1 MIYFRNV
8 WSERERVIWDK
19 NRNRIKRSVLS
30 QFSVVTFWKEI
41 LWIVLFF
48 PILDDKD
55 WPPRSSVIYGGGSA
69 SLTSHQAIYSSLSP
83 LLHFTQL
90 TSTIV
95 VSLLFGQL
103 SQLIWYRWWFGTPAL
118 YVHSEKTPSKP
129 KKINVKSKSYVNN
142 YDKNHHDNN
151 DDYLVVKILLDK
163 FPYKNNEL
171 YHLNW
176 HHYHLQ
182 SLQTTSNSDMTTISL
197 LNSSYHVTQI
207 NGNIFVE
214 NEVERM
220 VIVVII
226 IIRMR
231 KKEQIKNG
239 NRKSWQERRVSPL
252 VWTNKQAEWIK
263 TMENRKITHSFVKT
277 FINNQKSM

>member
-1 MIYFRNV
+1 M
-8 WSERERVIWDK
+8 
-19 NRNRIKRSVLS
+19 
-30 QFSVVTFWKEI
+30 
-41 LWIVLFF
+41 
-48 PILDDKD
+48 
-55 WPPRSSVIYGGGSA
+55 IYGGGSA

-118 YVHSEKTPSKP
+118 YVHSERPPSKP
-129 KKINVKSKSYVNN
+129 KKINVKSKSYINN

-171 YHLNW
+171 YHQNW

-182 SLQTTSNSDMTTISL
+182 TTTNSGNMTTISL
-197 LNSSYHVTQI
+197 LNSSFHVTQI
-207 NGNIFVE
+207 NGNIFVGTKA
-214 NEVERM
+214 ERM

-231 KKEQIKNG
+231 KKEQIKDG
-239 NRKSWQERRVSPL
+239 NRKSWQERRVYPPL
-252 VWTNKQAEWIK
+252 FKWTNKQTSGMNK
-263 TMENRKITHSFVKT
+263 NYGK
-277 FINNQKSM
+277 